1 MRLYHYIF
9 ALFIIFLTFSGIL
22 SGQVSLQNMEW
33 RGIGPASPGGRI
45 VDIEAVEK
53 DFKQVFIDRKSVV

>member
-1 MRLYHYIF
+1 MRLYHYIL
-9 ALFIIFLTFSGIL
+9 ALFIIFFTFSNIL

-45 VDIEAVEK
+45 VDIEAVE
-53 DFKQVFIDRKSVV
+53 